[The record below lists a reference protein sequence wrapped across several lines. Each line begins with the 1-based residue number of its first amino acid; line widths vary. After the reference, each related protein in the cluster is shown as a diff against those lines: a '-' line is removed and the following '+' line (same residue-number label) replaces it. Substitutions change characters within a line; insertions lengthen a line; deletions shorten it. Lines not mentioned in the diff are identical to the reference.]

1 MYQGQQSHGGLALP
15 RMTPAVKVLL
25 LINAGVFV
33 LNLLVWGALSDPKW
47 FALSGSG
54 LWDGFGLGVLR
65 FGTYQFTH
73 SFYDPLH
80 LGFNMLV
87 LYFFG
92 TFVEARVGRKG
103 MYWLYLLSGLV
114 GGLLHIVLA
123 AVFGHGIPV
132 IGASGACYG
141 IMVYAAFMAPR
152 MRVILIV
159 FPIEL
164 RFLVGI
170 LVFVGLYQTVLML
183 GGAVS
188 GGQVS
193 HGAHLGGA
201 LWGFIGF
208 KMASAGFSPE
218 GWLSSRRAQSSARK
232 TQRKQEVLDE
242 LLEKVHRQGMAALTP
257 AERRFL
263 ERVSK
268 GSRK

>member
-1 MYQGQQSHGGLALP
+1 MYQGQQSFGGLALP
-15 RMTPAVKVLL
+15 RMTPAVKVLM
-25 LINAGVFV
+25 LINVGVFV
-33 LNLLVWGALSDPKW
+33 LNLLMWGRLGSREWLALS
-47 FALSGSG
+47 ASG
-54 LWDGFGLGVLR
+54 LWDGYGLGLLR

-73 SFYDPLH
+73 SFTDPLH
-80 LGFNMLV
+80 LGFNMLI
-87 LYFFG
+87 LYLFG
-92 TFVEARVGRKG
+92 TFVEGAVGRKG

-114 GGLLHIVLA
+114 GGLLHLVLEA
-123 AVFGHGIPV
+123 MVVHDIPV

-164 RFLVGI
+164 RFVVGI
-170 LVFVGLYQTVLML
+170 MVFIGLYQTLLMF
-183 GGAVS
+183 GGATS
-188 GGQVS
+188 GGGVA

-201 LWGFIGF
+201 LWGFIAF
-208 KMASAGFSPE
+208 KLARAGVSPQE
-218 GWLSSRRAQSSARK
+218 WLRRRRFESSSRK

-242 LLEKVHRQGMAALTP
+242 LLEKVHRQGMSALTP

-268 GSRK
+268 SSRK